1 MEQGCLTSD
10 SAWLAIKTKTETQK
24 SELTTDAK
32 SVEPSQKDVDKLLA
46 TVSFPLDEETIQQIC
61 SNPDPQT
68 AFNVMVK
75 RRRADVKV
83 STSILWSRRHRV
95 RESHCLL

>member
-1 MEQGCLTSD
+1 MYSVDTTMPDTSD
-10 SAWLAIKTKTETQK
+10 NTWLAIKTKTETQK
-24 SELTTDAK
+24 SGLTTDAK

-46 TVSFPLDEETIQQIC
+46 AASFPLDEETIHQIC

-75 RRRADVKV
+75 RRRVDVKV
-83 STSILWSRRHRV
+83 STSIQVFCGRGGIV
-95 RESHCLL
+95 